1 MNSSRIE
8 KENRKR
14 LLISFIITILI
25 HLFFIQVSIK
35 NKDILIGE
43 KIIPIE
49 IIDNLLDTGI
59 GEETKRSQKKINRSI
74 SKNKQ
79 REVKKKQ
86 FKSLDEFKTYNDDLK
101 IKKGKI
107 NKEKKIE
114 KSLIKSSSNSK
125 QSPSKESLSSGS
137 KKGLNNN
144 EPEKGSLKGL
154 GKIKITCLKCI
165 RPNYPPIALRR
176 GAEGTPIIKVWIN
189 KNGNVTKAEFINI
202 SGIKSIDEAAK
213 KAAINST
220 FYPIDKDATINIE
233 YDLKIK

>member
-14 LLISFIITILI
+14 LLISFIITLLI

-35 NKDILIGE
+35 NKDILLGE
-43 KIIPIE
+43 RIIPIE

-59 GEETKRSQKKINRSI
+59 GEETKRSQKRVNRPI
-74 SKNKQ
+74 SQNKQ
-79 REVKKKQ
+79 KEAQKQ
-86 FKSLDEFKTYNDDLK
+86 QIKSLDEFKTFNNDLK
-101 IKKGKI
+101 IKKRKI
-107 NKEKKIE
+107 NKEKNVE
-114 KSLIKSSSNSK
+114 KSIIKPSSKSN
-125 QSPSKESLSSGS
+125 QSLSKESLSSGS

-189 KNGNVTKAEFINI
+189 KNGKVTKAEFINI

-220 FYPIDKDATINIE
+220 FYPIDRDSTINIE